1 MGVVWLDGYDFSD
14 GVIEVDM
21 LGRSQPV
28 QGSFLGVAF
37 RVVDAK
43 THDVVYFRPFNFRAV
58 SRKPSRRF
66 PRSVIWNMKLYLFLL
81 FLGCIGRLLSQA
93 PNKGTLLEDLTWVE
107 AERVLKE
114 DTIVVIPLGAQSK
127 EHGPHLRLKNDF
139 VQAEYLKKRVLSK
152 ADVVVAPTINYSYYP
167 AFLEYPG
174 SISLEVDTARNMII
188 EVCLTLSHYG
198 PKRFYVINEGI
209 STVAALQ
216 PAAELLAAHGILL
229 RFTDLETIIAPVEKA
244 LRQEEGGTHADEI
257 ETSQVLYIAPDLVNM
272 KKAVK
277 DYHPS
282 PGGLTRNSKGPGAY
296 SASGI
301 YGDAT
306 LATRE
311 KGEKL
316 IEALVAGIL
325 SEIEAL
331 RHSTLP
337 HRSLDALDLN
347 RYTGKYVSGSA
358 QIAISQMNGQLWVER
373 DGQSKVLLAPISES
387 RFTTH
392 RMPVTFL
399 FDEKSRASFLVFVR
413 DGKETLAKRA
423 TE

>member
-1 MGVVWLDGYDFSD
+1 
-14 GVIEVDM
+14 
-21 LGRSQPV
+21 
-28 QGSFLGVAF
+28 
-37 RVVDAK
+37 
-43 THDVVYFRPFNFRAV
+43 
-58 SRKPSRRF
+58 
-66 PRSVIWNMKLYLFLL
+66 MKLYLFLM
-81 FLGCIGRLLSQA
+81 FLGGIDRVLAQA
-93 PNKGTLLEDLTWVE
+93 PTKGTLLEDLTWVE
-107 AERVLKE
+107 AEHVLRE

-174 SISLEVDTARNMII
+174 SISLELDTARNMIV
-188 EVCLTLSHYG
+188 EVCLTLSDYG

-229 RFTDLETIIAPVEKA
+229 RFTDLGTIIAPVEKA

-257 ETSQVLYIAPDLVNM
+257 ETSQLLYIAPDLVNM

-277 DYHPS
+277 DYHPA

-325 SEIEAL
+325 SEIEAE
-331 RHSTLP
+331 RHAALP
-337 HRSLDALDLN
+337 RSSLAGLDLN
-347 RYTGKYVSGSA
+347 RYTGKYLSASG
-358 QIAISQMNGQLWVER
+358 QLLISQENGQLWLQR
-373 DGQSKVLLAPISES
+373 AGPGKVLLSPISET
-387 RFTTH
+387 RFSTH

-399 FDEKSRASFLVFVR
+399 FDDNSRASFLIFVR
-413 DGKETLAKRA
+413 DGKEALAKRVA
-423 TE
+423 E